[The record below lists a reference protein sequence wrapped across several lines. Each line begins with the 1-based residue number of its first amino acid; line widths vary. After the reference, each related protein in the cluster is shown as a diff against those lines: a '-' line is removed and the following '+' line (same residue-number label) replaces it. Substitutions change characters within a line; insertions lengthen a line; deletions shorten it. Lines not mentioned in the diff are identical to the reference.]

1 MKPTSILVAL
11 NLCLFSLMAT
21 ANDEARDYL
30 AACREARKMSS
41 DAPPSYQAAYC
52 LGTTGGVL
60 DTLQYM
66 DELVPRSR
74 RLCLPKALEPGRL
87 VDIVLEYREKHP
99 VSARFGTAR
108 LVRSA
113 IAERY
118 PCAKKANN
126 TL

>member
-1 MKPTSILVAL
+1 LKPTSILVAL

-74 RLCLPKALEPGRL
+74 RICLPEALEPGRAWWISSWSTVRNTL
-87 VDIVLEYREKHP
+87 CQHD
-99 VSARFGTAR
+99 SARRGW
-108 LVRSA
+108 
-113 IAERY
+113 
-118 PCAKKANN
+118 
-126 TL
+126 